1 VLKSSVDVLESG
13 DMFRRPRRDEVMLKG
28 FKIDSVWV
36 LKLSVDALKTG
47 DTVRRPQQADV
58 TLL

>member
-1 VLKSSVDVLESG
+1 
-13 DMFRRPRRDEVMLKG
+13 MLKG